1 MYNSPFAVFSYP
13 YGNGVHDSSA
23 VRFAVTGFYINVKA
37 AKAVRAM
44 VAVVAAGALRNN
56 FTSADLAG
64 KNLFTGVGFVIALF
78 KFFLFIFTVHNVPPD
93 ESK

>member
-1 MYNSPFAVFSYP
+1 
-13 YGNGVHDSSA
+13 
-23 VRFAVTGFYINVKA
+23 
-37 AKAVRAM
+37 M

-78 KFFLFIFTVHNVPPD
+78 KFFLFIFTVHNIPPD